1 VAEFELIQTEA
12 GERLSIT
19 GAPPRDF
26 VGKPEDDAMI
36 CPLSEQNAAAL
47 RRALPWTGP
56 VPVGLKKSIGTGD
69 RLGLATPGHISA
81 VKGSGLFP
89 TLAQQSIREMSRSS
103 RTPQDVMDDVTWA
116 VLRVDYRDGFGSDA
130 DHLKTVEEI
139 DRTIAAGFVGFT
151 LDPGGYVDNDA
162 HTDGYDAL
170 QTKFAAL
177 PWDRLDTNPE
187 ALKQRYVGGSPV
199 GELTDEVVLRAAA
212 KYGAAVA
219 DVVHMARHLTGR
231 MDGQPFDLEVSV
243 DETETPTSPAEH
255 YFIASELMR
264 LGVTFHGLAPRF
276 TGRFEKGVDY
286 IGDLDE
292 FEQSFAVH
300 ARLARELGPYKLSIH
315 SGSDKFSIYPIIAKH
330 CGEYVH
336 VKTAGTSWL
345 EALRVVAMQNPSLFR
360 EVLAFAID
368 RYPTDKASYHV
379 SAQLEKI
386 PAEIADGDLPALFD
400 NFDARQVLHVTYGSV
415 LDVYRDALFATLRAH
430 GDAYAQ
436 VLKTHFDKH
445 ISPFR

>member
-1 VAEFELIQTEA
+1 
-12 GERLSIT
+12 
-19 GAPPRDF
+19 
-26 VGKPEDDAMI
+26 
-36 CPLSEQNAAAL
+36 
-47 RRALPWTGP
+47 
-56 VPVGLKKSIGTGD
+56 
-69 RLGLATPGHISA
+69 
-81 VKGSGLFP
+81 VKGTGLFP

-103 RTPQDVMDDVTWA
+103 RTPHDVMDDVTWA

-130 DHLKTVEEI
+130 DHLKSVDEI
-139 DRTIAAGFVGFT
+139 DYTIAAGFIGFT
-151 LDPGGYVDNDA
+151 LDPGGHVDNDA
-162 HTDGYDAL
+162 HTDGYETL

-177 PWDRLDTNPE
+177 PWGQLDTTSE
-187 ALKQRYVGGSPV
+187 ALRQRYMGSSPV

-219 DVVHMARHLTGR
+219 DVVHMARHLAGR

-255 YFIASELMR
+255 YFIASELKR

-286 IGDLDE
+286 IGDLAE

-345 EALRVVAMQNPSLFR
+345 EALRVVAMHNPSLFR
-360 EVLAFAID
+360 EILAFAID

-379 SAQLEKI
+379 SAQLEKV
-386 PAEIADGDLPALFD
+386 PAGLADGELPALFG

-415 LDVYRDALFATLRAH
+415 LDVHRDALFATLRAH